1 MIKQK
6 EKLEE
11 EIRALQEV
19 LNTQNVG
26 QELAIDDLFLI
37 MFDHHI
43 TSAGME
49 EPLVDGEGFPRSD
62 IDVYQV
68 RHARHSIRCKVTRD
82 IIPAL

>member
-26 QELAIDDLFLI
+26 EESIIDISFLLLVC
-37 MFDHHI
+37 DHHLCRDGGA
-43 TSAGME
+43 AG
-49 EPLVDGEGFPRSD
+49 GR
-62 IDVYQV
+62 
-68 RHARHSIRCKVTRD
+68 
-82 IIPAL
+82 

>member
-26 QELAIDDLFLI
+26 QDSIIDYLFLI
-37 MFDHHI
+37 M
-43 TSAGME
+43 
-49 EPLVDGEGFPRSD
+49 
-62 IDVYQV
+62 
-68 RHARHSIRCKVTRD
+68 
-82 IIPAL
+82 

>member
-1 MIKQK
+1 MEMIKQK

-26 QELAIDDLFLI
+26 EEFAIDHLYPLVC
-37 MFDHHI
+37 DHHLC
-43 TSAGME
+43 TSAGMD

-68 RHARHSIRCKVTRD
+68 RHARHSIRCKVTRA
-82 IIPAL
+82 AL